1 MIDLHMH
8 TNKSD
13 GTDSVEELL
22 EKAEKEQLEIIS
34 ITDHDSID
42 AYYDL
47 ENEKIRNRFS
57 GKIIIGAEL
66 KTFYKGV
73 PIEVLA
79 YGIDYKKIKIHK
91 IKMYELQKKILEE
104 YKKIGKKL
112 GLKFDENI
120 FISET
125 DSMKKFASFTFASE
139 ILKYEE
145 NKNILFSIGPEC
157 DAATFYRVHASNKD
171 SIFYYDES
179 RESISLEETLIRI
192 HDAGGIAFLAH
203 PYLYPYKNKEEI
215 IEEIVKDFEIDGL
228 ECEYPLFSKQE
239 RDGLKKIA
247 TKYNK
252 YMSGGT
258 DYHAK
263 NKPDILIGKGIKG
276 NINIT
281 KDLIKLWINKV
292 KTI

>member
-1 MIDLHMH
+1 MIDLHVH

-22 EKAEKEQLEIIS
+22 EKAEKEKLEIIS
-34 ITDHDSID
+34 ITDHDSVD

-47 ENEKIRNRFS
+47 ENEKIRNKFS

-73 PIEVLA
+73 PIEILA

-104 YKKIGKKL
+104 YKQIGKKI
-112 GLKFDENI
+112 GLKFNENI

-139 ILKYEE
+139 ILQYEE
-145 NKNILFSIGPEC
+145 NKRILFSIGPEC
-157 DAATFYRVHASNKD
+157 DAATFYRVHASNRD

-179 RESISLEETLIRI
+179 KESISLEETLNRI

-215 IEEIVKDFEIDGL
+215 IEEIVKDFDIDGL
-228 ECEYPLFSKQE
+228 ECEYPLFSKEE
-239 RDGLKKIA
+239 RDWLKTLA
-247 TKYNK
+247 QKYNK

-263 NKPDILIGKGIKG
+263 NKPNILLGKGIDE

-281 KDLIKLWINKV
+281 KDLIELWINKV